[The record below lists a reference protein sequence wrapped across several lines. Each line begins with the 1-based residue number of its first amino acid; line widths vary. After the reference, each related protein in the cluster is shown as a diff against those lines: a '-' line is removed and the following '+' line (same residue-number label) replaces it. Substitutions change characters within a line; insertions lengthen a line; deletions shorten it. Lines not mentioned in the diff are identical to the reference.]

1 MRLLKILK
9 IVLFLGSLFNFIGFI
24 LGLSVWN
31 GVFAI
36 IWFLV
41 AITIE
46 DIIKTKKANG
56 IPIDC
61 RKCKHFKSITT
72 NAYKCEKDYP
82 PCLKDRRM

>member
-9 IVLFLGSLFNFIGFI
+9 IISLLGSLINFIGFI
-24 LGLSVWN
+24 LGLGVGN

-41 AITIE
+41 AITIS
-46 DIIKTKKANG
+46 DVINTKKANL
-56 IPIDC
+56 IPVDC

-72 NAYKCEKDYP
+72 NVYKCEKDYP